1 MTDSLPK
8 IISDYMAAADG
19 GDVVAIVASF
29 TEDGVV
35 RDEDQEWRG
44 RAAIRQWRESAAT
57 AYQYTVEV
65 RGAAPMGEVDGEQGF
80 EVNVRLEG
88 NFPSGTVDLVYRF
101 GLRDGRIARLE
112 IRP

>member
-1 MTDSLPK
+1 MTVSLPS
-8 IISDYMAAADG
+8 IISEYMTAADG
-19 GDVVAIVASF
+19 GAVGAIVACF

-44 RAAIRQWRESAAT
+44 RAAIRQWRESVAT

-65 RGAAPMGEVDGEQGF
+65 RGAAPILEVDGEQGH

-88 NFPSGTVDLVYRF
+88 NFPGGIVDLVYRF

-112 IRP
+112 IHP